1 MTKVIS
7 YAIVNLLILIT
18 VTIGGNMG
26 AEQTVSK
33 SGVNIK
39 RKRHPVGR
47 LGANI
52 KQGMHATYTAF
63 FREYDRTGLPR
74 VGEAS
79 IRP

>member
-1 MTKVIS
+1 MMV
-7 YAIVNLLILIT
+7 
-18 VTIGGNMG
+18 G
-26 AEQTVSK
+26 QRVST

-39 RKRHPVGR
+39 RKGHPIGR

-52 KQGMHATYTAF
+52 KQGMHATYAAF
-63 FREYDRTGLPR
+63 FHEYNRVGLPR

>member
-1 MTKVIS
+1 
-7 YAIVNLLILIT
+7 
-18 VTIGGNMG
+18 MG
-26 AEQTVSK
+26 VEQTVYK
-33 SGVNIK
+33 TDVNIK
-39 RKRHPVGR
+39 KKKLPVGR

-63 FREYDRTGLPR
+63 FREYNKTGLPR

>member
-1 MTKVIS
+1 
-7 YAIVNLLILIT
+7 
-18 VTIGGNMG
+18 MG

-33 SGVNIK
+33 SGMGIK
-39 RKRHPVGR
+39 KKSHPVGR

-52 KQGMHATYTAF
+52 KHGVHATYSAF